1 MALVTV
7 TDLREYMSDVS
18 LTNSQMRTA
27 QTVLDGV
34 QQSLELYLGRP
45 VQVVQVREK
54 RRSNADG
61 DLMLSVTPVYT
72 IIGVRIATDAMT
84 YPPDITPMSAQE
96 ADRVWDAMPA
106 NSPIV
111 PGGIY
116 VGTPNT
122 WFIAEYTGGYN
133 GYIDD
138 SLKLAILEVASRT
151 MVPNHDD
158 TLTIKDDVAREPVGQ
173 PMVKGWTPEELQQFD
188 RIRRRMVYR

>member
-1 MALVTV
+1 M
-7 TDLREYMSDVS
+7 
-18 LTNSQMRTA
+18 
-27 QTVLDGV
+27 
-34 QQSLELYLGRP
+34 
-45 VQVVQVREK
+45 
-54 RRSNADG
+54 
-61 DLMLSVTPVYT
+61 
-72 IIGVRIATDAMT
+72 
-84 YPPDITPMSAQE
+84 
-96 ADRVWDAMPA
+96 
-106 NSPIV
+106 
-111 PGGIY
+111 
-116 VGTPNT
+116 GTPNT